1 MSVDE
6 ANGGIDLPTSKNGFL
21 LDSDTFNSEDLYEQ
35 TRSGRKLETRDGDS
49 ADEVDPSKL
58 VRSVSVDE
66 LRWYYRNGALAHTIV
81 DKPLE
86 DSFKHGWSIDNDP
99 TNSIESTLEGLNFE
113 RKYKLAQKKAR
124 RDGWCILYVIT
135 NDSASVSES
144 PENVREIRKLRP
156 MSIDHFQKTLSPQFE
171 EDLPEGYDQTD
182 VRISENG
189 LVISQKIDDQERFGE
204 LLGAL
209 YQSDVADNHRQDVQ
223 FIHRDRFFL
232 YTYNE
237 AVDGDLKDDA
247 VFGEYEGDSVLQP
260 VIHLIKALH
269 KGNWASMQ
277 TLFRH
282 SAPLHVL
289 KPPDGVSEDEWDQA
303 NREMK
308 NINSKSSFTLPPSST
323 AGEWELEAVGNG
335 ETIETSDKF
344 NAIFSQICAG
354 TEMTKSVLFGTQSG
368 TVSGSETDIKNY
380 FNQVNRLRESRIE
393 DDIEKMVRRFNKWD
407 KSLIPNISLGYEVDW
422 EPLFKIDQLEQSE
435 MVRTEVQ
442 ALTNAVNN
450 YILTPD
456 EARSILDERWAR
468 VEINM
473 DLDDLTEEQLDYI
486 DRVTVFKNKN
496 FPEGAGEENEIENE
510 PRNPRVGQNGG
521 GAEGTGGANGN
532 PTR

>member
-6 ANGGIDLPTSKNGFL
+6 ASEGIDLPSSRNGFL
-21 LDSDTFNSEDLYEQ
+21 LDSDTFDSSDLYER
-35 TRSGRKLETRDGDS
+35 TSSGREPETRDGDS

-58 VRSVSVDE
+58 VRSVSIDE
-66 LRWYYRNGALAHTIV
+66 IRWYYRNGALAKTIV

-86 DSFKHGWSIDNDP
+86 DSFKHGWSIANDP
-99 TNSIESTLEGLNFE
+99 TNSVENALESVNFE
-113 RKYKLAQKKAR
+113 EKYKLAQKKAR
-124 RDGWCILYVIT
+124 RDGWCILYAIT
-135 NDSASVSES
+135 EDSASVSES
-144 PENVREIRKLRP
+144 PKDVRGIRKLRP
-156 MSIDHFQKTLSPQFE
+156 LSIDHFDKTLSRNFAD
-171 EDLPEGYDQTD
+171 DLPDGYDQTD
-182 VRISENG
+182 VRISEHG
-189 LVISQKIDDQERFGE
+189 LVISQKISDEEHFGE

-209 YQSDVADNHRQDVQ
+209 YESDVADDHRTDIQ

-237 AVDGDLKDDA
+237 AVDGDLADDA
-247 VFGEYEGDSVLQP
+247 VFGEYEGDSELQN

-289 KPPDGVSEDEWDQA
+289 KPPDGVSPDEWDQA
-303 NREMK
+303 NNEMK

-323 AGEWELEAVGNG
+323 AGDWELEAVGNG

-344 NAIFSQICAG
+344 DAIFSQICAG

-380 FNQVNRLRESRIE
+380 FNQVNRLREGRVE
-393 DDIEKMVRRFNKWD
+393 DDIEEVVRRFNSWD
-407 KSLIPNISLGYEVDW
+407 KSLIPNIALGYDVNW
-422 EPLFKIDQLEQSE
+422 EPLFKIDHLDQSE
-435 MVRTEVQ
+435 MVRTEIQ
-442 ALTNAVNN
+442 ALSNAVND
-450 YILTPD
+450 YLLTPD
-456 EARSILDERWAR
+456 EAREILDERWAR
-468 VEINM
+468 LDTDI

-496 FPEGAGEENEIENE
+496 FPEGAGEENEMEGK

-521 GAEGTGGANGN
+521 GAGGTGGANGN